1 VKPDPLPDTT
11 SVPVPQRPVW
21 GWALYDWA
29 NSAFATTVM
38 AGFFPVFFKQYWS
51 SGVDVNLSTA
61 RLGLGNASASLAVA
75 LLAPLLGI
83 IADRSAVRKRL
94 LLLFAYAGIGFT
106 ALLCLIAQGHWEL
119 ALAAYALAMIGWA
132 GANVFY
138 DALLPQLV
146 PPRLLDRT
154 SSLGYSLGYLG
165 GGLLFVLNVAMT
177 LRPHWFGLP
186 DASSAVRF
194 SFLSVALWWGGF
206 TLFTWRWVPA
216 EMRRHQKAGDR
227 LLLSGFRQLGRTLVQ
242 IRRLPSVWLFLLA
255 YWFYIDGV
263 DTIIR
268 MAVDYGLSIGFG
280 ANDLILALL
289 ITQFVGFPSALAFG
303 WLGQRWGVRRAIYL
317 ALAVYCGVT
326 VWGGLMQ
333 RPVEFFGLAVVI
345 GLVQGGIQAL
355 SRSYFARLI
364 PVARS
369 AEFFGFYNML
379 GKFAAI
385 IGPVLM
391 GGTGL
396 LVRHWLAAGVTDSA
410 RLTAI
415 GHQAARLSIL
425 SVLVLFIL
433 GGGLFYFVDEKRART
448 EMAALTD

>member
-1 VKPDPLPDTT
+1 
-11 SVPVPQRPVW
+11 
-21 GWALYDWA
+21 
-29 NSAFATTVM
+29 M
-38 AGFFPVFFKQYWS
+38 AGFFPIFFKQYWS

-61 RLGLGNASASLAVA
+61 RLGMGNACASLVVA

-83 IADRSAVRKRL
+83 IADRSAARKRL
-94 LLLFAYAGIGFT
+94 LLGFAYAGIGFT
-106 ALLCLIAQGHWEL
+106 ALLFFIHEGRWEM
-119 ALAAYALAMIGWA
+119 ALLTYAMAIIGWA

-146 PPRLLDRT
+146 PPERLDRT

-165 GGLLFVLNVAMT
+165 GGLLFLLNVAMT
-177 LRPHWFGLP
+177 LNPHWFGLA
-186 DASSAVRF
+186 DAGAAVRV

-206 TLFTWRWVPA
+206 TLFTWRWVPR
-216 EMRRHQKAGDR
+216 EIRRRRAGSSA
-227 LLLSGFRQLGRTLVQ
+227 LLGSGLRQLGRTLAQ

-317 ALAVYCGVT
+317 ALGVYCGVT
-326 VWGGLMQ
+326 VWGALMQ

-385 IGPVLM
+385 IGPALM
-391 GGTGL
+391 GATGL
-396 LVRHWLAAGVTDSA
+396 AIRRWLAAGVADGA

-425 SVLVLFIL
+425 SVLVLFL
-433 GGGLFYFVDEKRART
+433 VGGVLFFFVDEKRAQAQL
-448 EMAALTD
+448 AALEPE

>member
-1 VKPDPLPDTT
+1 MNPDPLPDTI
-11 SVPVPQRPVW
+11 SAAASQRPVW

-61 RLGLGNASASLAVA
+61 RLGLGNACASLVVA

-83 IADRSAVRKRL
+83 IADRSAARKRL
-94 LLLFAYAGIGFT
+94 LLVFAYAGIGFT
-106 ALLCLIAQGHWEL
+106 ALLFLIAQGHWAL
-119 ALAAYALAMIGWA
+119 ALAAYALAIIGWA

-146 PPRLLDRT
+146 PHHQLDRI

-186 DASSAVRF
+186 DASFAVRF

-206 TLFTWRWVPA
+206 TLITWRWVPA
-216 EMRRHQKAGDR
+216 ELRLRQAGRDR
-227 LLLSGFRQLGRTLVQ
+227 LLLSGFRQLGRTLTQ

-289 ITQFVGFPSALAFG
+289 ITQFVGFPAALAFG

-317 ALAVYCGVT
+317 ALGVYCGGT

-364 PVARS
+364 PVERC

-385 IGPVLM
+385 IGPALM

-396 LVRHWLAAGVTDSA
+396 LVRRWLAAGVTESD

-433 GGGLFYFVDEKRART
+433 GGALFYFVDEKRARA
-448 EMAALTD
+448 EVAALRT

>member
-1 VKPDPLPDTT
+1 
-11 SVPVPQRPVW
+11 
-21 GWALYDWA
+21 
-29 NSAFATTVM
+29 M

-51 SGVDVNLSTA
+51 GGVDVNLSTA
-61 RLGLGNASASLAVA
+61 RLGMGNACASLVVA

-83 IADRSAVRKRL
+83 IADRSAARKRL
-94 LLLFAYAGIGFT
+94 LLGFAYAGIGFT
-106 ALLCLIAQGHWEL
+106 ALLFFIREGRWEL
-119 ALAAYALAMIGWA
+119 AILAYALAIIGWA

-146 PPRLLDRT
+146 PPERLDRT

-177 LRPHWFGLP
+177 LKPQWFGLA
-186 DASSAVRF
+186 DASAAVRV

-206 TLFTWRWVPA
+206 TLFTWRWVPR
-216 EMRRHQKAGDR
+216 EIRRRSGPDTM
-227 LLLSGFRQLGRTLVQ
+227 LLRSGFRQLGRTLAQ

-317 ALAVYCGVT
+317 ALGVYCLVT
-326 VWGGLMQ
+326 LWGALMQ
-333 RPVEFFGLAVVI
+333 RPLEFFGLAIVI

-364 PVARS
+364 PVSRS

-391 GGTGL
+391 GATGL
-396 LVRHWLAAGVTDSA
+396 VVRRWMAAGITDSD

-433 GGGLFYFVDEKRART
+433 GGVLFYFVDEKRAQA
-448 EMAALTD
+448 ELAALETE

>member
-1 VKPDPLPDTT
+1 
-11 SVPVPQRPVW
+11 
-21 GWALYDWA
+21 
-29 NSAFATTVM
+29 M

-61 RLGLGNASASLAVA
+61 RLGLGNACASLVVA

-83 IADRSAVRKRL
+83 IADRRAARKRL
-94 LLLFAYAGIGFT
+94 LLVFAYVGIGFT
-106 ALLCLIAQGHWEL
+106 ALLFCISQGNWEL
-119 ALAAYALAMIGWA
+119 ALVAYALAIIGWA

-146 PPRLLDRT
+146 PPQQLDRT

-165 GGLLFVLNVAMT
+165 GGLLFVFNVAMT

-194 SFLSVALWWGGF
+194 AFLSVALWWGGF
-206 TLFTWRWVPA
+206 TLFTWRWVPV
-216 EMRRHQKAGDR
+216 EVQRRPGLEDR
-227 LLLSGFRQLGRTLVQ
+227 LLVSGFRQLGRTLAQ

-317 ALAVYCGVT
+317 ALGVYCGVT

-333 RPVEFFGLAVVI
+333 RPAEFFGLAVVI

-364 PVARS
+364 PVSRS

-385 IGPVLM
+385 IGPALM

-396 LVRHWLAAGVTDSA
+396 VVRRWLARGITDSE
-410 RLTAI
+410 RLTII

-425 SVLVLFIL
+425 SVLVLFLL
-433 GGGLFYFVDEKRART
+433 GGALFYFVDEKRARA
-448 EMAALTD
+448 ELAALSAD